1 MKKEYIGGR
10 FPKRLKDIIQE
21 RANANGQSMNEY
33 LEGLLTNVLDN
44 DQDGQ
49 IQESQYNEL
58 LEKLNSIEQAKVNT
72 METIIENPI
81 IEPMESTPADEI
93 EVVEGTEGQAT
104 PIIEE
109 SIIAVTETLAVIP
122 TVEVLRIDALRQ
134 SLPPIL
140 AGELNAE
147 IAATWSRMN
156 GTTEEPKNKVL
167 IADFFES
174 LAENLSEK
182 AAAPRKNPPRNQD
195 ELLSTLPPSYHA
207 EIISIIEAALL
218 EFKGDIPKDRFFN
231 TLADLLNDASD
242 RLYIEARAFDLT
254 FTRAEYA
261 LIEQMLEQ
269 TNKRREKP
277 LIDLQA
283 WIFYKLGEALEDAG
297 DGGVFG
303 RDNAPMMEL
312 AKMMMERGENRK
324 LLKTN

>member
-58 LEKLNSIEQAKVNT
+58 LEKLNNLEQAKENA

-81 IEPMESTPADEI
+81 IEATEPTPEDEI
-93 EVVEGTEGQAT
+93 EVVEGVEDQAA

-109 SIIAVTETLAVIP
+109 SIVEVVETLAVLPMVDGSPI
-122 TVEVLRIDALRQ
+122 EALRQ

-147 IAATWSRMN
+147 IAATWSSIN

-174 LAENLSEK
+174 LAENLTGK
-182 AAAPRKNPPRNQD
+182 AATKRKLPPRNQD
-195 ELLSTLPPSYHA
+195 ELLITLPPSYQA
-207 EIISIIEAALL
+207 EIIPIIEAALL

-231 TLADLLNDASD
+231 TLADLLNDAAD

-254 FTRAEYA
+254 FTRAEYS
-261 LIEQMLEQ
+261 LIEQMLER

-277 LIDLQA
+277 LVDLQA

-303 RDNAPMMEL
+303 RDNEPMLEL
-312 AKMMMERGENRK
+312 AKMMIERGENRK
-324 LLKTN
+324 DL